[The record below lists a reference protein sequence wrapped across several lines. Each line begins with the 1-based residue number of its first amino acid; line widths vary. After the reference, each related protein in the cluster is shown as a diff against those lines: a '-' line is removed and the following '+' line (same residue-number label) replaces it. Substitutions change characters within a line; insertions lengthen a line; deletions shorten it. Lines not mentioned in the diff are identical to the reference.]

1 MIEWRQFFEGVITVW
16 ELVKSG
22 GWMMLPIILSS
33 IAAAGIIIERLWTLR
48 ASRIAPPHL
57 LGQAWQ
63 WIQEK
68 KLDNEKLKQL
78 RADSPLGEILAAG
91 LANSKHGRE
100 IMKECIEEA
109 AARVI
114 HDLER
119 YLSALGSIAA
129 MAPLLGLLG
138 TVLGMIEIF
147 GSFNSTGATA
157 NAGVLASGISKA
169 LICTASGLIVA
180 IPAIFFHRFL
190 QSRVDELVV
199 DMEQQAI
206 RLVEVVQG
214 DRDVD
219 LIDAKIDL
227 KSLARAGGSKKK

>member
-1 MIEWRQFFEGVITVW
+1 MW

-33 IAAAGIIIERLWTLR
+33 IAALGIVAERLWTLR
-48 ASRIAPPHL
+48 ASRVTPEHL
-57 LGQAWQ
+57 LGQVWG
-63 WIQEK
+63 WIKNKQ
-68 KLDNEKLKQL
+68 LDKQKLKEL

-114 HDLER
+114 HELER
-119 YLSALGSIAA
+119 YINALGTIAA

-138 TVLGMIEIF
+138 TVLGMIDIF
-147 GSFNSTGATA
+147 SSFMGAGMAT
-157 NAGVLASGISKA
+157 NAAVLAGGISKA
-169 LICTASGLIVA
+169 LITTAAGLMVG
-180 IPAIFFHRFL
+180 IPAVFFHRFL
-190 QSRVDELVV
+190 QRRIDELVV
-199 DMEQQAI
+199 GMEQEAI
-206 RLVEVVQG
+206 KLVEVVQG

-219 LIDAKIDL
+219 LVEDKA
-227 KSLARAGGSKKK
+227 

>member
-1 MIEWRQFFEGVITVW
+1 MW

-33 IAAAGIIIERLWTLR
+33 IAAFGIVIERLWTLR

-57 LGQAWQ
+57 LGQVWR
-63 WIQEK
+63 WIKEK
-68 KLDNEKLKQL
+68 KLDNEKLKEL

-91 LANSKHGRE
+91 LTNSKHGRE

-138 TVLGMIEIF
+138 TVLGMIDIF
-147 GSFNSTGATA
+147 ASFNATGNTA
-157 NAGVLASGISKA
+157 NAAVLAGGISKA

-199 DMEQQAI
+199 GMEQEAI
-206 RLVEVVQG
+206 KLVEVVQG

-219 LIDAKIDL
+219 LNDPKVEL
-227 KSLARAGGSKKK
+227 KAQARGEGRKK